1 MSNTELVS
9 RINDLESQLAFQE
22 DTINELNEVI
32 VQFQR
37 RMDKLNSTVNLL
49 IEQVQSSTEINPSSG
64 EPKPPHY

>member
-49 IEQVQSSTEINPSSG
+49 IEQVQSSTEVNTSSV

>member
-49 IEQVQSSTEINPSSG
+49 IEQVQSSTEINPSSV

>member
-49 IEQVQSSTEINPSSG
+49 IEQVQSSTEINPSSV
-64 EPKPPHY
+64 EPTPPHY

>member
-22 DTINELNEVI
+22 DTINKLNEVI

-49 IEQVQSSTEINPSSG
+49 IEQVQGSTEINPSSV